1 MKKIALTILL
11 ILLALGA
18 IFLAGPT
25 APISEARQP
34 LHLPADLN
42 EYLRT
47 SEAQFDDIVP
57 GTEKVIYWA
66 HTDQRKTPLSIIY
79 LHGYSATRQ
88 ETVPL
93 SDLLAA
99 ELGANLFY
107 TRLTGH
113 GRTGEAMN
121 EASVNDWFNDAIEAI
136 EIGKRIG
143 DKVIVIGVSTGG
155 TLATWLAQQPEAQEA
170 LHALILISP
179 NFSPRRADAQLLTL
193 PWANHFV
200 PLLIGPERSWQPHN
214 PKHAEFWTE
223 RYPSI
228 ALIPMMTM
236 VKFVGQSNLSE
247 VRAPTLVIYAPDD
260 TVVDPAATQRAF
272 EKIGATIKRMQALEN
287 SSDKSHH
294 VLAGD
299 ILAPQDTVRVLDI
312 IRAFLAEL
320 P

>member
-1 MKKIALTILL
+1 MKKIALTILA
-11 ILLALGA
+11 IVFALGA
-18 IFLAGPT
+18 IFIAGPT
-25 APISEARQP
+25 APVSEVRQP
-34 LHLPADLN
+34 LNLSTDLN

-57 GTEKVIYWA
+57 NTEKIIYWA
-66 HTDQRKTPLSIIY
+66 NPDQRATPLSIIY

-93 SDLLAA
+93 SDHLAA

-107 TRLTGH
+107 TRLAGH
-113 GRTGEAMN
+113 GRTGAALN
-121 EASVNDWFNDAIEAI
+121 EVSVNDWFNDAIEAI

-143 DKVIVIGVSTGG
+143 NQVIVIGVSTGG
-155 TLATWLAQQPEAQEA
+155 TLAVWLAQQPEAQGT

-179 NFSPRRADAQLLTL
+179 NFSPHRADAQLLTL
-193 PWANHFV
+193 PWANRFV
-200 PLLIGPERSWQPHN
+200 PLLIGPERSWQPQN
-214 PKHAEFWTE
+214 KLHAQFWTE
-223 RYPSI
+223 RYPST

-236 VKFVGQSNLSE
+236 VKFIGQSNLNQ
-247 VRAPTLVIYAPDD
+247 VNAPTLVIYAPND
-260 TVVDPAATQRAF
+260 TVVDPAATLRAYNTL
-272 EKIGATIKRMQALEN
+272 GSPIKQLVAIEN
-287 SSDKSHH
+287 SSDDSHH

-299 ILAPQDTVRVLDI
+299 ILAPQDTEPVLEI